1 MKTRKELSMN
11 RYIFS
16 LSVVIM
22 MLIALIRL
30 LSSSMG
36 KVMSYD
42 T

>member
-30 LSSSMG
+30 LSSNMG